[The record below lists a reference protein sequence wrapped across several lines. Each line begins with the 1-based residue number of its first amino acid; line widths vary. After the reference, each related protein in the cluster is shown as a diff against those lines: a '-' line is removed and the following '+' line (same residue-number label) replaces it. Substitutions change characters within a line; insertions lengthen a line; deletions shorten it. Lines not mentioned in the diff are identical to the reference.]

1 MLKIMI
7 VDDELYFRE
16 ALKLSL
22 PWNDLG
28 FEICGEA
35 KNGVDALDRLESLKP
50 DIVLADI
57 NMPVM
62 DGLEFAQSVKE
73 RGINTKIVILTGYSE
88 FSYAKQAVQLGV
100 QNYLLKPIDEEELSN
115 TLIQIKSVIDRES
128 KIKIEFDRLKLQ
140 AKESMPILKDKLL
153 NELIQGNSI
162 LKADEVKRRMEYLKM
177 NIISEYYQVATIEPD
192 YEKTP
197 EWNEDDKQLWKFA
210 VLNITT
216 EILDDFFPHELCC
229 DNQDR
234 ICVIVGYGSNEK
246 DAVELL
252 TARLEQIIDVVWMH
266 LKIPI
271 TIGVGSITTDIGN
284 ISISYKE
291 SLIALKNRLTIG
303 SNKVI
308 LYSSI
313 SDSGLRGNLF
323 TAEHRNQLLMNLR
336 MMNKEAVDTFIG
348 QVFDTI
354 RFKGINPE
362 HIFVICIE
370 MVSVCLE
377 FIAEM
382 GQSFESVFS
391 DSRLN
396 IIDEIQCKK
405 SLDEMESWV
414 KGLFKHVISHVGKNR
429 SSKAS
434 KIIEE
439 VKSYIEKNYHRDS
452 LGIDEMAMN
461 LFVNYGHL
469 CFVFKRETGITIN
482 EYLTEFRIKKAKQL
496 IDEGNR
502 LLLDV
507 ANRVGYADPNY
518 FGKCFKKY
526 YGLPPSKYIDSIS

>member
-1 MLKIMI
+1 MLKLMI

-35 KNGVDALDRLESLKP
+35 KNGADALDQLESLKP

-73 RGINTKIVILTGYSE
+73 QGINTKIVILTGYSE
-88 FSYAKQAVQLGV
+88 FNYAKQAVRLGV

-115 TLIQIKSVIDRES
+115 TLIQIKNVIDKES
-128 KIKIEFDRLKLQ
+128 KTKIEFDRLKLQ
-140 AKESMPILKDKLL
+140 VKESMPILKDKFL

-162 LKADEVKRRMEYLKM
+162 LKADEINRRMEYLKI
-177 NIISEYYQVATIEPD
+177 NILSEYYQVATIELD
-192 YEKTP
+192 HKMNP

-210 VLNITT
+210 VVNITT
-216 EILDDFFPHELCC
+216 EILEDFFTFELCC

-234 ICVIVGYGSNEK
+234 ICVLVGYGSNGKAATEF
-246 DAVELL
+246 L
-252 TARLEQIIDVVWMH
+252 TARLEQIIDAVWMY

-271 TIGVGSITTDIGN
+271 TIGVGSKTMDVGN
-284 ISISYKE
+284 SSISYKE
-291 SLIALKNRLTIG
+291 SLIALKNRLIIG
-303 SNKVI
+303 NNKVI
-308 LYSSI
+308 PYSSI

-323 TAEHRNQLLMNLR
+323 TAEHRNQLLMHLR
-336 MMNKEAVDTFIG
+336 MMNMEAVDTFIG
-348 QVFDTI
+348 QVFDMI
-354 RFKGINPE
+354 RSKGINPE
-362 HIFVICIE
+362 LIFVICID
-370 MVSVCLE
+370 MMSVCLE

-391 DSRLN
+391 GGRLN

-405 SLDEMESWV
+405 SLDEMESWI
-414 KGLFKHVISHVGKNR
+414 KGIFKYVISRVRKNR

-439 VKSYIEKNYHRDS
+439 IKSYIEENYHRDS
-452 LGIDEMAMN
+452 LGIDELAMH

-469 CFVFKRETGITIN
+469 CFVFKREMGLTIN

-502 LLLDV
+502 LVLDV
-507 ANRVGYADPNY
+507 ASRVGYADPNY

-526 YGLPPSKYIDSIS
+526 YGLAPSKYIDSIS